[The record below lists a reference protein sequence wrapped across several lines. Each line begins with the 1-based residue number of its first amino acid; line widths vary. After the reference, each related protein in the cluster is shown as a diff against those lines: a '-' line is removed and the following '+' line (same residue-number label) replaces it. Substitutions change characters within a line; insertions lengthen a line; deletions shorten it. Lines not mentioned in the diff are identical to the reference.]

1 MISNGWSRL
10 ELRYLVAL
18 QAVAEER
25 SFAGAA
31 RRLGY
36 TQSAVSQQIAALERA
51 VGQRLVERPGGRRP
65 VSLTEP
71 GELLSRH
78 ADAIV
83 TRLQAARAD
92 LAALADGEA
101 GRLRVG
107 TFQSV
112 GVRIVPSVLKRFAER
127 HPDVDLDLH
136 EAASGDE
143 LLDLVERAELD
154 LSFALLPIREGPF
167 ETAELLRDPYVL
179 LVRRGSP
186 LAEGSRPLRP
196 EQLQDVPLVT
206 FRSCADE
213 RRVEDRLRSLGIEPQ
228 VVFRSDDNGMVQ
240 HLAAE
245 GMGAA
250 LVTQLALSPDESETV
265 ALQLGDTI
273 PARLVGMVWNTE
285 RYRSTASRSFGEI
298 AAEACAALVK
308 DPAFR
313 ASAEAP
319 A

>member
-1 MISNGWSRL
+1 MIANGWSRL

-18 QAVAEER
+18 QAVAQES

-36 TQSAVSQQIAALERA
+36 TQSAVSQQIAALESA

-65 VSLTEP
+65 VALTEA
-71 GELLSRH
+71 GELLLRH
-78 ADAIV
+78 AEAIV
-83 TRLQAARAD
+83 TRLRAARAD

-112 GVRIVPSVLKRFAER
+112 GVRIVPAVLRRFVQR
-127 HPDVDLDLH
+127 HPDVELQLH

-143 LLDLVERAELD
+143 LLELVERAELD
-154 LSFALLPIREGPF
+154 LSFALLPVREGPF

-179 LVRRGSP
+179 LVEPGSP
-186 LAEGSRPLRP
+186 LAGASQPLRP
-196 EQLQDVPLVT
+196 AQLRDVPLVT
-206 FRSCADE
+206 FRSCANE

-240 HLAAE
+240 HLAAA

-250 LVTQLALSPDESETV
+250 LVPELAVSPEPETV
-265 ALQLGDTI
+265 SLRLGDTI
-273 PARLVGMVWNTE
+273 PARLVGMVWNAE
-285 RYRSTASRSFGEI
+285 RYRSTASRSFAEI
-298 AAEACAALVK
+298 AAEACAALARM
-308 DPAFR
+308 PTF
-313 ASAEAP
+313 ASSAAAP
-319 A
+319 T